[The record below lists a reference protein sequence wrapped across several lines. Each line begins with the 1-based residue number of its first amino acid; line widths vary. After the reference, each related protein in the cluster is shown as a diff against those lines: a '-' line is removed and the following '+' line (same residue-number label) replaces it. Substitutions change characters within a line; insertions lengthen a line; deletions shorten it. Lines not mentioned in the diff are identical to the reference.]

1 MAHDT
6 TILSGDIGVWWFPN
20 NRAKLLHWIGGT
32 ETNYT
37 MNEIYSAMATLLD
50 ESTTIDDG
58 TCFSAETPVEYTIGK
73 IDAGDSEPW
82 YISFDLME
90 HITGGALRTSGW
102 TRVQDSNTGIVCVQV
117 DSGGAIVASDR
128 GYDIVHSDGDSG
140 TLLEFIDT
148 GGAVDYCIIRPDSSA
163 IANSF
168 DAASSDTLTCNGH
181 AADVLE
187 TDGVATTG
195 EMIWANIYSI
205 GTIDSNVHMY
215 VYQGERLTTDAS
227 ERRFSWNSA
236 TLDWYGNG
244 HIDIVCPINDI
255 TTASW
260 PVIDDGYLRVF
271 ARKGGDLFA
280 SFEVSNSTTSGGR
293 NPVPMQTSLDLD
305 AGYSGDSGRG
315 HGTSKV
321 SFTGAVGSGPFI
333 NGEVI
338 TQAGSLARGILDL
351 TNSTVTSGGE
361 LVYWP
366 IATAANGGAL
376 TAFDNTN
383 VITGATSGATVTSDG
398 VPAADGPADSGWFTG
413 SEPTITFTSTT
424 TDIDNDGNDEEYGI
438 EIDCKSSP
446 LTEVYQW
453 MKWICSYGEGDTD
466 TIEAAED
473 LVYGEEYEG
482 GTTYISYTGGTTPTN
497 IVEGESVTQQT
508 TGATGVV
515 ISHNTSTKVVLLR
528 STRGAFES
536 GYTIDADDDSSTWT
550 TVTAANFAAKTA
562 APLGTFAGGT
572 MFFARGV
579 VPVISGVL
587 PGDENSYICTDIGG
601 TSNERPT
608 SITIEVT
615 PLEGTDE
622 TTSTD
627 DNVAIWKLTGS
638 GGNIEKDSGDA
649 MVCDG
654 GEAIGDTTLAVDAI
668 PVWAP
673 TTGGTIILV
682 DISDS
687 NKEYAIRY
695 TSYDSATDV
704 YTLSN
709 IDIASV
715 DSGSTTTVV
724 ESGAFGDAKR
734 GDLVY
739 DHDQS
744 EVSYVKTVDSANQ
757 ITVYPA
763 FSATTAG
770 HHVEL
775 NCIPI
780 VTTASDEVFNAIM
793 HRYAVNTTESVGLIY
808 PGSTMYFRVK
818 VRNTR
823 SAVKKIKPYS
833 SDGSTSGTDQSI
845 PVVRTED
852 TIIS

>member
-6 TILSGDIGVWWFPN
+6 TILDGDIGVWWFPN
-20 NRAKLLHWIGGT
+20 NRAKFLHWIGGT

-37 MNEIYSAMATLLD
+37 MNEVYSAMATLLD

-58 TCFSAETPVEYTIGK
+58 TCFSAETPVEYTTGK
-73 IDAGDSEPW
+73 IDAGDKEPW

-117 DSGGAIVASDR
+117 DKDGAIVAGDR
-128 GYDIVHSDGDSG
+128 GFDIVHDDGDSG

-148 GGAVDYCIIRPDSSA
+148 GGDIDYCIIRPDSSA

-168 DAASSDTLTCNGH
+168 DAAATDQLTCNAH
-181 AADVLE
+181 VADVLE

-227 ERRFSWNSA
+227 SRIFSWNSA

-244 HIDIVCPINDI
+244 HIDIVVPINDI

-260 PVIDDGYLRVF
+260 PSIDDGYLRVF
-271 ARKGGDLFA
+271 ARKGGDLFS

-293 NPVPMQTSLDLD
+293 NPVPMGTSLDLD
-305 AGYSGDSGRG
+305 AGFTGDADRG
-315 HGTSKV
+315 HGTSVV
-321 SFTGAVGSGPFI
+321 SFTGDVGNGPFV

-338 TQAGSLARGILDL
+338 GQATSLARGILDL
-351 TNSTVTSGGE
+351 TNSTVTNGGE

-366 IATAANGGAL
+366 IAVEANGGAL

-383 VITGATSGATVTSDG
+383 IITGVTSSATATSNG
-398 VPAADGPADSGWFTG
+398 VPSADGPADSGWFTG
-413 SEPTITFTSTT
+413 SEPTIAFATAEV
-424 TDIDNDGNDEEYGI
+424 DIDNDGNDEEYGI
-438 EIDCKSSP
+438 TIDCNASP

-453 MKWICSYGEGDTD
+453 MKWIYSYGEGDTD

-482 GTTYISYTGGTTPTN
+482 GTTYVTYTGGSTPAN
-497 IVEGESVTQQT
+497 IAEGESVAQLT
-508 TGATGVV
+508 TLATGVV
-515 ISHNTSTKVVLLR
+515 ISHNTTSKVVLIR
-528 STRGAFES
+528 STRGGFES
-536 GYTIDADDDSSTWT
+536 GYTIEADDDGSTWT
-550 TVTAANFAAKTA
+550 TVTAANFAATTV

-572 MFFARGV
+572 YFGARGV
-579 VPVISGVL
+579 VLTDYL
-587 PGDENSYICTDIGG
+587 PADENSFILTDIGG
-601 TSNERPT
+601 TSNKRPT

-622 TTSTD
+622 TTDTD

-638 GGNIEKDSGDA
+638 GGDIEKDTGDA

-654 GEAIGDTTLAVDAI
+654 GEAIGDTTIDVDAI
-668 PVWAP
+668 PTWAP
-673 TTGGTIILV
+673 STGTVILV
-682 DISDS
+682 DVTDS

-695 TSYDSATDV
+695 SSYDSATDV
-704 YTLSN
+704 YTLAN

-715 DSGSTTTVV
+715 DSGSTTTVT
-724 ESGAFGDAKR
+724 ESGVFGGALR

-739 DHDQS
+739 DHDQG
-744 EVSYVKTVDSANQ
+744 EVSYIKTVDSANT

-763 FSATTAG
+763 FTATTAA

-775 NCIPI
+775 NCVPI
-780 VTTASDEVFNAIM
+780 VTTASDEVFNAVM
-793 HRYAVNTTESVGLIY
+793 HRYAANTLESVGLIY
-808 PGSTMYFRVK
+808 PGSTLYFRVK